1 MSVLPANPDLDH
13 LRREARD
20 LLRAARAGD
29 AGAAGRI
36 AAVSDRPILASAQ
49 LAVARDYG
57 FESWPALKVEVEAR
71 TQDLA
76 TFAAQFCRESV
87 RGYRDKAVRM
97 LAARPELVSYSLAT
111 QIVLGEADQVR
122 RALAADPSLVTRV
135 DPDTGWTAL
144 NAVSASRWH
153 KLDPARA
160 DGLLAIARMLL
171 DAGADPNGGAGPARP
186 GRGWNPL
193 RCAVAGAGAANPAII
208 GLLLDRGADVG
219 DDELYLAGFAGDDH
233 KCLRL
238 LLAAAPNIGE
248 IAAMALAAPISQDDD
263 EGVRLLL
270 EAGAD
275 PNRFDDD
282 NDRTDP
288 VLPYAVG
295 AGCGPALI
303 ELLAAH
309 GAEIDAV
316 GADGRTAYALA
327 VSQGR
332 SEVADALSRAGARAD
347 VSSADALMSA
357 LLRAD
362 RAAVEAQLASDPG
375 LLGGLTDQQRGAG
388 LTRAAETGNVA
399 AIDLMLDL
407 GFPIETRGGDHAAMT
422 LHTAAYSGSAS
433 VVQLLIE
440 RGADVEAHD
449 GNWDSTALVWANIGS
464 SEKPDDN
471 PDADWLAVVQA
482 LLDAGAS
489 IDGVELTEDDDHPPS
504 PEIAEVLRRRG
515 VPDLRQDE

>member
-1 MSVLPANPDLDH
+1 MPVLPANPDLDH

-20 LLRAARAGD
+20 LLRSARSGNAE
-29 AGAAGRI
+29 ALSQI
-36 AAVSDRPILASAQ
+36 TAVSDRLILASAQ

-57 FESWPALKVEVEAR
+57 FESWAALKVEVEAR
-71 TQDLA
+71 NQDLA

-87 RGYRDKAVRM
+87 RGYHDKAVRM

-111 QIVLGEADQVR
+111 EIVLGEADRVR
-122 RALAADPSLVTRV
+122 QALQADPGLVARI

-153 KLDPARA
+153 MLDPARA

-208 GLLLDRGADVG
+208 GLLLDRGADIG
-219 DDELYLAGFAGDDH
+219 DDELYLAGFAADDH
-233 KCLRL
+233 ECLRL
-238 LLAAAPNIGE
+238 LLASRPNIGE
-248 IAAMALAAPISQDDD
+248 VAAMALAAPISQDDD

-270 EAGAD
+270 KAGAD
-275 PNRFDDD
+275 PNRFVGD
-282 NDRTDP
+282 NDRADP
-288 VLPYAVG
+288 VLPDAVG

-332 SEVADALSRAGARAD
+332 SEVAEVLRRAGARAD
-347 VSSADALMSA
+347 VSRADALLSA

-362 RAAVEAQLASDPG
+362 RAEVEAQLASDPG
-375 LLGGLTDQQRGAG
+375 PLGALTEEQRGAG
-388 LTRAAETGNVA
+388 LTRAAEAGNAA
-399 AIDLMLDL
+399 AIDLMLEL
-407 GFPIETRGGDHAAMT
+407 GFPIETRGGGQSATA

-464 SEKPDDN
+464 SEKPRGN
-471 PDADWLAVVQA
+471 PDPDWLAVVQA
-482 LLDAGAS
+482 LLEAGAS
-489 IDGVELTEDDDHPPS
+489 TDGVEQTEDDDHPPS
-504 PEIAEVLRRRG
+504 SEVAELLRAHLG
-515 VPDLRQDE
+515 E